1 MREQLQEIF
10 STVSRN
16 KLRTFLTGFSVA
28 WGIFMLIVLLGSGN
42 GLRNAMQD
50 NFSGRAINSMFIYS
64 GQTSVPYKG
73 FQSGRHIQINQRD
86 MEILKTE
93 FSDRI
98 DKITASVWHND
109 AHISYGGEFTS
120 ATLYGVLPQTQP
132 IDGIQIV
139 EGGQPCVDGRL
150 QLRAGDQRQQ
160 LLSHLLDVGTA
171 LLSSQHHAQT
181 VLGLILE
188 QGTVEGRATAL
199 LVLGIGQGR
208 ECTGP
213 ESSPRR

>member
-86 MEILKTE
+86 MEILKTK

-139 EGGQPCVDGRL
+139 EGRFINETDVKEKRKVVV
-150 QLRAGDQRQQ
+150 
-160 LLSHLLDVGTA
+160 LDDLA
-171 LLSSQHHAQT
+171 LPASCSRTEAVPSGGWYRSTKWAIRSSEPT
-181 VLGLILE
+181 KG
-188 QGTVEGRATAL
+188 
-199 LVLGIGQGR
+199 
-208 ECTGP
+208 
-213 ESSPRR
+213 

>member
-132 IDGIQIV
+132 IDCIQIV
-139 EGGQPCVDGRL
+139 
-150 QLRAGDQRQQ
+150 
-160 LLSHLLDVGTA
+160 
-171 LLSSQHHAQT
+171 
-181 VLGLILE
+181 
-188 QGTVEGRATAL
+188 
-199 LVLGIGQGR
+199 
-208 ECTGP
+208 
-213 ESSPRR
+213 